1 MVLIAMRL
9 VMQHVRAEQLVYQ
22 LFEQINAKNL
32 ISEIRNKVTGFCNR
46 IANIFAPREI
56 DEFAFAIA

>member
-1 MVLIAMRL
+1 
-9 VMQHVRAEQLVYQ
+9 MQHVRAEQLVYQ

-32 ISEIRNKVTGFCNR
+32 ISEIRNKVAGFFNR
-46 IANIFAPREI
+46 IANLFTPGEI